1 MKRILKYIWLWGL
14 LSLCV
19 SSCEEEAAVINPD
32 VSHDKPTEVVIGDSP
47 RLCSDLQ
54 KDNQQVFL
62 IVTDKENE
70 VVTDHVSVVM
80 KEAAAG
86 TKNLTVVVDKD
97 FDVEA
102 FQLAYTNSNYT
113 LLPDNAYELGNGGSL
128 TIAAG
133 TMQSGKMVITL
144 KGWML
149 PKADYDEPSLKATQY
164 LLPLKIKE
172 DGKYQTLLYRI
183 NWTNGKHRLTS
194 DKGYTCIGYVDTE
207 KMSPLVSSVYWLQE
221 NYMDK
226 RNKYSQLFDVVN
238 LLRATV
244 DAGGE
249 LRLDADISHVLKDA
263 DKYIRPLQLMGMKVC
278 LTVKNS
284 STIGFCHLTDGE
296 IDNLVAQVKTAVEL
310 YGLDGI
316 DLWDDSDEYGV
327 DGIKNASAY
336 PKLIKALRGALSKE
350 TMLTVA
356 DKGEA
361 TATFFDKEKCGGI
374 EVGKYI
380 DYAYNGYVNQYSI
393 PFWTDFEV
401 PEAEWMICGRK
412 PFAGLEK
419 NRFVCF
425 TQDFTQSFIA
435 TNESEAYLN
444 FMMDMEGTG
453 SFSGFIVF
461 NESKGYIAYDLRDNI
476 RGMENLIR
484 APMDDM
490 QPLYDPNF
498 ETQVFTYSRQSGAV
512 GNDASNTYFRKDW

>member
-70 VVTDHVSVVM
+70 VVTDQVSVVL
-80 KEAAAG
+80 KEAATG

-133 TMQSGKMVITL
+133 AMQSGKMTLIL

-149 PKADYDEPSLKATQY
+149 PVPENFNLGASQY

-221 NYMDK
+221 NFMDES
-226 RNKYSQLFDVVN
+226 NKYSQLLDVVN
-238 LLRATV
+238 LLRATI
-244 DAGGE
+244 DAGGK
-249 LRLDADISHVLKDA
+249 LNLNADISHVLKNA

-316 DLWDDSDEYGV
+316 DLWDDSDEYGAN
-327 DGIKNASAY
+327 GIKNTSAY

-401 PEAEWMICGRK
+401 PEAEWMICGRE

-425 TQDFTQSFIA
+425 TQDFTQSLL
-435 TNESEAYLN
+435 TTYGESEAYLN
-444 FMMDMEGTG
+444 FIMDMEGTG
-453 SFSGFIVF
+453 SFPGFIVF

-498 ETQVFTYSRQSGAV
+498 ETQVSVNPRESGAV
-512 GNDASNTYFRKDW
+512 GNDANNTYFRKDW